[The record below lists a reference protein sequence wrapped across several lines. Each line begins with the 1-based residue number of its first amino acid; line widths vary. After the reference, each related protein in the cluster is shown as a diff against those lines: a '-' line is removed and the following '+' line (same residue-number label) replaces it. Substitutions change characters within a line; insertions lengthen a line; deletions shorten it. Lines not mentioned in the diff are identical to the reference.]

1 MFCLYFLTIMYFIH
15 ILVHMQC
22 FRKIDRLFDLVAI
35 SKYRYVYLMDIKEII
50 IFRNSEKIKT
60 NTMIAFFLNCNMR
73 FVTLFSTLYIKNT
86 SFYRLGFS
94 GSHLK
99 IIKYSIFCS
108 IFGILQMWTGL
119 IDSLKNK

>member
-1 MFCLYFLTIMYFIH
+1 MKSYNTMFCLYFLTIMYFIH

-22 FRKIDRLFDLVAI
+22 FRKIDRLFVFSRHLKILVRLPNG
-35 SKYRYVYLMDIKEII
+35 YKEII

-73 FVTLFSTLYIKNT
+73 FVTLFSTLFIKNT

-99 IIKYSIFCS
+99 IIKYSIFYY
-108 IFGILQMWTGL
+108 IFGILQMWTG
-119 IDSLKNK
+119 